1 MRKSLLILSFVG
13 LIGSS
18 VDART
23 LTPAEALARAL
34 DNGKT
39 SAPHR
44 APLRKSPILT
54 VGEQNSPSLYVFD
67 QGNEGYL
74 VVSADD
80 VAAPV
85 LGYST
90 TGSIDPDNMPDN
102 LRWWLNQYKAE
113 IEAATKNGTPAYSQY
128 SDGDRAPIEP
138 LLKTRWNQGE
148 PYNNDCPQL
157 AGNYTVTGCVATA
170 MAQVMNY
177 HEWPASFN
185 ADFSYTWATAQS
197 QLVWKEDNVTFDWA
211 NMLDVYT
218 RGQYDTTQA
227 AAVAKLMKACG
238 YSVNMNYDIEQRG
251 GSGAPSIS
259 IPLALV
265 NTFGYDKDA
274 HIEFR
279 SFYGL
284 DEWETIIYNNLKEC
298 GPVIYSGANGSGA
311 GHCFVCDG
319 YQSDGYFHFNWGWS
333 GVSDGYFRLTALDPS
348 SQGIGGSTDGYNIG
362 QDIVVGI
369 GKPVSDS
376 NSSYIVCE
384 GQFSAEVTSNNV
396 LSISGPFYNFSAVE
410 FIGQLGLRLTDNDG
424 KAIEELFLPL
434 DTISPYSGYGGFSI
448 ELTLKAGDY
457 RLYPVYKPYKGQS
470 EIMPTPADHPG
481 YIALHSNGVV
491 ITAEVPEVG
500 AYAVEDLKFETPL
513 YQGYGFVVTGNAL
526 WTGPLSVSQTIFG
539 VLLTGTTSETTV
551 AIGEQMAQE
560 FSPNSVASPFEYQSS
575 WIQTTPDYSTG
586 IPEGSYYFA
595 MAIADNNSP
604 NGIRLICEPIQVSM
618 LANPGKPVI
627 SSPIWSIANATS
639 VTPDNIKVSM
649 VVACSSGYFFNR
661 IPVYVLGPILPG
673 VTTYTPAVFYS
684 DRISLTAGKK
694 EIVDFTIQMPNALP
708 GETYQAFLVNPV
720 DNKELSANR
729 INFTIS
735 NQTGISDIMTDT
747 PRGVSASPNPAYDYT
762 VITAG
767 SEITRIDIASLSGS
781 YVSVPVEIDGSS
793 ARIDVTGLATG
804 LYIARVATA
813 NGVESVKIIKK

>member
-39 SAPHR
+39 SASHR

-67 QGNEGYL
+67 QGSEGYL

-90 TGSIDPDNMPDN
+90 TGTIDPDNMPDN
-102 LRWWLNQYKAE
+102 LRWWLSQYKAE

-128 SDGDRAPIEP
+128 SGNDRAPIKP
-138 LLKTRWNQGE
+138 LLKTLWDQGE

-170 MAQVMNY
+170 MAQVMKY

-185 ADFSYTWATAQS
+185 ADFSYTWAKAQS
-197 QLVWKEDNVTFDWA
+197 NLVWKEDNVTFDWA
-211 NMLDVYT
+211 NMLDVYN
-218 RGQYDTTQA
+218 RGQYNNTQA

-238 YSVNMNYDIEQRG
+238 YSVNMNYDIPQRG
-251 GSGAPSIS
+251 GSGAPSIT

-284 DEWETIIYNNLKEC
+284 DEWETIIYDNLKEC

-333 GVSDGYFRLTALDPS
+333 GMSDGYFRLTALDPS

-369 GKPVSDS
+369 RKPLS
-376 NSSYIVCE
+376 NSNNSYIVCE
-384 GQFSAEVTSNNV
+384 GQFSAEVSTDNMLKIN
-396 LSISGPFYNFSAVE
+396 GPFYNFSPVE
-410 FIGQLGLRLTDNDG
+410 FIGQIGLRIDDSNG
-424 KAIEELFLPL
+424 NAIDELFLPL
-434 DTISPYSGYGGFSI
+434 DTISPYSGYSGFSVQ
-448 ELTLKAGDY
+448 LSLPKGDY
-457 RLYPVYKPYKGQS
+457 RLYPVYKPYNGFS
-470 EIMPTPADHPG
+470 EIIATHADHPG
-481 YIALHSNGVV
+481 YILLHSNGVV

-500 AYAVEDLKFETPL
+500 VYSVENLKFETPL
-513 YQGYGFVVTGNAL
+513 YQGYGFTVTGNAL

-539 VLLTGTTSETTV
+539 VLLSGTTSDTTV
-551 AIGEQMAQE
+551 AIGEEMAQE
-560 FSPNSVASPFEYQSS
+560 FSANSVASPFEYQTT
-575 WIQTTPDYSTG
+575 WTQTIPEFSTG

-595 MAIADNNSP
+595 MAIIDNNSP
-604 NGIRLICEPIQVSM
+604 NGIKLICEPQQVTM
-618 LANPGKPVI
+618 QPNPGTSVI
-627 SSPIWSIANATS
+627 SSPIWSIENATA
-639 VTPDNIKVSM
+639 VIPDNIKVSM

-673 VTTYTPAVFYS
+673 VTSYSPAIFYS
-684 DRISLTAGKK
+684 DRISLSAGEKK
-694 EIVDFTIQMPNALP
+694 IVDFTIQMPNALP
-708 GETYQAFLVNPV
+708 GEKYQAFLVNPV
-720 DNKELSANR
+720 NNNELSGNR

-735 NQTGISDIMTDT
+735 NQTGISDILTDA
-747 PRGVSASPNPAYDYT
+747 PCGVSASPNPAHDHT

-781 YVSVPVEIDGSS
+781 YVSLPIEINGSS
-793 ARIDVTGLATG
+793 ARIDVTGLTPG

-813 NGVESVKIIKK
+813 AGVESVKIIKK